1 MFHTVTRDGIATR
14 CLRNGVKCY
23 INFID
28 NSLLFITM
36 KEFSKWLTVDEVIA
50 KSSTPRFLKP
60 CNIPDPNNLSVI
72 AILTRYE

>member
-1 MFHTVTRDGIATR
+1 MFHTVTRDGIAMR
-14 CLRNGVKCY
+14 CLRNGDKCY

-50 KSSTPRFLKP
+50 KSSTPRF
-60 CNIPDPNNLSVI
+60 
-72 AILTRYE
+72 